1 MTLERMHTDSNTKP
15 GDAKADT
22 RSFWELLT
30 KLYREK
36 VNAIFTERK
45 RAAGAAFRSRR
56 CAIAIKSPRSP
67 AAYSLQI

>member
-1 MTLERMHTDSNTKP
+1 MTFERMHTDSNTKP

-36 VNAIFTERK
+36 VNAIFTGQTGLRERHSGHADV
-45 RAAGAAFRSRR
+45 RWRR
-56 CAIAIKSPRSP
+56 SPRGR
-67 AAYSLQI
+67 LQRIV